1 MRDTFKIDIEETD
14 KEYQIEAELPG
25 VKKEELDLGIEGDNI
40 SITVNRSEEVNKDEK
55 ITFTENVAPLR

>member
-1 MRDTFKIDIEETD
+1 M
-14 KEYQIEAELPG
+14 IEAELPG